1 MLKEYSNTVM
11 QVVYH
16 DALDRTWGF
25 MYDSGLPMEPCSCL
39 SVCLSLRQSMSAMA
53 GLQLFI
59 ILSLPAKFKVEPL
72 HYVQPLLVLCYSVKL
87 CSSTWPQILHHLV
100 ILLTLPQ
107 FLQCP
112 HLQTSPLGSLMN
124 MTHYLSRPK
133 QRSSTQ
139 NKKLTYN
146 LKTKWRGF
154 GSKTR
159 AMFELC
165 LALLYLGH
173 PRKQLTIPGLQHGIP
188 SEFLGF

>member
-72 HYVQPLLVLCYSVKL
+72 RSASSGFVLQRQAMQLNLTPNSSPSCNLAHAASVSAVPTPADFSPGQLDEHDPL
-87 CSSTWPQILHHLV
+87 PE
-100 ILLTLPQ
+100 
-107 FLQCP
+107 
-112 HLQTSPLGSLMN
+112 SP
-124 MTHYLSRPK
+124 
-133 QRSSTQ
+133 
-139 NKKLTYN
+139 
-146 LKTKWRGF
+146 KTKEQH
-154 GSKTR
+154 T
-159 AMFELC
+159 
-165 LALLYLGH
+165 
-173 PRKQLTIPGLQHGIP
+173 KQEIDIQFKNQMAWVWEQDK
-188 SEFLGF
+188 SYV

>member
-1 MLKEYSNTVM
+1 MMHWTEPGASCM
-11 QVVYH
+11 IVVYQWSH
-16 DALDRTWGF
+16 V
-25 MYDSGLPMEPCSCL
+25 PVCL
-39 SVCLSLRQSMSAMA
+39 SVCLSD
-53 GLQLFI
+53 
-59 ILSLPAKFKVEPL
+59 SLCQQWQVFSSSSSCLYLPSSRWS